1 MKLKKATKRRLSRR
15 RYEENVRKPAR
26 SKAKKEKENNKY
38 F

>member
-1 MKLKKATKRRLSRR
+1 MKKATKRRLSRR

-26 SKAKKEKENNKY
+26 SKARKEIEENKY